1 MVKIETSV
9 GYDDRKIMWVSTDER
24 RMITRMLKLAEQYPE
39 EVQILAMPETN
50 DGCLYMKCPASWLY
64 IRHPKKMN
72 ITDEQKA
79 AAAERLRKARE
90 AKRTE
95 QTDDLDDEY
104 MEDDSEDA

>member
-1 MVKIETSV
+1 METST

-50 DGCLYMKCPASWLY
+50 DGCLYMKCPASWLV

-90 AKRTE
+90 AQRTG
-95 QTDDLDDEY
+95 QADDLDDEY

>member
-1 MVKIETSV
+1 METST

-50 DGCLYMKCPASWLY
+50 DGCLYMKCPASWLV
-64 IRHPKKMN
+64 IRHPKRVSL
-72 ITDEQKA
+72 TDEQRA
-79 AAAERLRKARE
+79 ATAERLRKARE
-90 AKRTE
+90 AQRTG
-95 QTDDLDDEY
+95 QADDLDDEY